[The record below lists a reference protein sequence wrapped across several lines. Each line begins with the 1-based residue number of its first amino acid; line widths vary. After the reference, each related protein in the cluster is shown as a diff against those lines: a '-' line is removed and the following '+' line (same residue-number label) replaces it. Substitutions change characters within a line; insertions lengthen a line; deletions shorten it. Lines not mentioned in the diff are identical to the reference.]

1 MDAPPKLFSS
11 GFPISPTTMIHITA
25 EIVVIVGLS
34 IFFYTKVSSLRKEV
48 DELKMLLVDAK
59 KRIEELEKK
68 SGDGLGCV
76 SAVSE
81 QRIDALEKQTK
92 KHVEVLYTAVNRM
105 SESIGSLNKRMSDA
119 SSVPKLNFQHDFFA
133 GRPQPQQP
141 PRNILPTIQ
150 EEKVEKKVEKVA
162 EQVSKEDEDLENDL
176 KEELETLK
184 EEEKCE
190 GGVCKIDP
198 RMFKP
203 PEKDHPSILIE
214 DNPPPLV

>member
-1 MDAPPKLFSS
+1 
-11 GFPISPTTMIHITA
+11 MIHITA

-48 DELKMLLVDAK
+48 DELKTLLADAK

-105 SESIGSLNKRMSDA
+105 SESIGSLNKRMSDVSLA
-119 SSVPKLNFQHDFFA
+119 PKLSTPHDLFFA
-133 GRPQPQQP
+133 GRPQQP
-141 PRNILPTIQ
+141 PQRNILPTIQ
-150 EEKVEKKVEKVA
+150 EEKVVREE
-162 EQVSKEDEDLENDL
+162 VSKEDEDLENDL

-184 EEEKCE
+184 EEEKPEEKVVEKTMYTKCE
-190 GGVCKIDP
+190 GGVCQLDP
-198 RMFKP
+198 KMFGKP
-203 PEKDHPSILIE
+203 LVSIPSGNLREHPSILIE
-214 DNPPPLV
+214 EEPMRNK